1 MAKSKAKA
9 AVEET
14 VAENEVST
22 QSVDTEVAAQA
33 AVEDKEEV
41 KEPVETP
48 KEEPKPSTPK
58 QDTVVDD
65 KLKDLVYSVRT
76 LGVTYGYVA
85 PTKQNYKD
93 ILVSLDVVDTKTQ
106 NAVFKALGV

>member
-1 MAKSKAKA
+1 MATKKAKA
-9 AVEET
+9 AAAAEET
-14 VAENEVST
+14 IENEVST
-22 QSVDTEVAAQA
+22 QSVDEGTAVQA
-33 AVEDKEEV
+33 AVED

-48 KEEPKPSTPK
+48 KEEETKPSTPK

-65 KLKDLVYSVRT
+65 KLNDLIYSVKT

-106 NAVFKALGV
+106 NAVFKALSV

>member
-1 MAKSKAKA
+1 MATKKAKA
-9 AVEET
+9 AAAAEET
-14 VAENEVST
+14 IENEVST
-22 QSVDTEVAAQA
+22 QSVDEGITVQA
-33 AVEDKEEV
+33 DVED

-48 KEEPKPSTPK
+48 KEEETNPSTPE

-65 KLKDLVYSVRT
+65 KLNDLIYSVKT

-106 NAVFKALGV
+106 NAVFKALSV